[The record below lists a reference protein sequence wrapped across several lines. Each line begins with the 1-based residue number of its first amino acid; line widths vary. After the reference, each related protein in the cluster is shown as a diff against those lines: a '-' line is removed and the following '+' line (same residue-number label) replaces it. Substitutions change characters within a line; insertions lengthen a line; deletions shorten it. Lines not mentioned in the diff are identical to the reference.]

1 MSCTWTNR
9 PFYSEYVNTQ
19 LRGDQNALGRMYR
32 PVADGVVVK
41 GGKVFVSI
49 VDIEN
54 MGTHA
59 PACGAFL
66 TEDGNCNTSKE
77 LTMSTQQVGKCFDPC
92 EWKDLDANTVN
103 MTRFVKAQA
112 STLSGY
118 YMELIYV
125 DMIANGTA
133 SPQPMGTT
141 PTGATI
147 SLAILSCLGEIWARD
162 IEGPITII
170 LRAADFALFV
180 QAVGAAFQPFS
191 TLIDPFAPNGAFRG
205 WYMGA
210 AVFIT
215 QTQMATADATPID
228 VGGVVFHEMGYA
240 WVPGGGSGVPGE
252 GGLGAILGFVSAES
266 NPQGV
271 IVDEYI
277 GGCFGYGLL
286 DDEMVYY
293 LDYNA

>member
-1 MSCTWTNR
+1 MTCTWTNR
-9 PFYSEYVNTQ
+9 NFYSEYVNTQ

-32 PVADGVVVK
+32 PMADGVTVK
-41 GGKVFVSI
+41 GGKIYVSI

-59 PACGAFL
+59 PSCGSFL

-77 LTMSTQQVGKCFDPC
+77 LTMAERQVGKCFTPC
-92 EWKDLDANTVN
+92 EWKDLDADAGN
-103 MTRFVKAQA
+103 MGRFVLAQA
-112 STLSGY
+112 STLAGY
-118 YMELIYV
+118 FMDLIYV

-133 SPQPMGTT
+133 SPTPMTAT
-141 PTGATI
+141 PTGATT
-147 SLAILSCLGEIWARD
+147 SAAILSCLAEIWARNLD
-162 IEGPITII
+162 GMITII
-170 LRAADFALFV
+170 LRAIDFALWV
-180 QAVGAAFQPFS
+180 VAVGAAFQPFS
-191 TLIDPFAPNGAFRG
+191 SMISPMQPNGSYRG
-205 WYMGA
+205 EYMGA
-210 AVFIT
+210 AVFLT
-215 QTQMATADATPID
+215 PTALVTADATPIV

-240 WVPGGGSGVPGE
+240 WVPGGGGVPGD
-252 GGLGAILGFVSAES
+252 GGLGAILGFVPADA

>member
-1 MSCTWTNR
+1 MTCTWTNR

-19 LRGDQNALGRMYR
+19 LRGDQNALGRMYHPTR
-32 PVADGVVVK
+32 DGVTVK
-41 GGKVFVSI
+41 GGAIFVSI

-54 MGTHA
+54 MSTHA
-59 PACGAFL
+59 PACGSFL

-77 LTMSTQQVGKCFDPC
+77 LTMGQRQIGKCFLPC
-92 EWKDLDANTVN
+92 EWKDLDADSAG
-103 MTRFVKAQA
+103 MQRFIAAQA
-112 STLSGY
+112 STLAGY
-118 YMELIYV
+118 FMDLIYV

-133 SPQPMGTT
+133 SPLPMGTV
-141 PTGATI
+141 PTGATTAA
-147 SLAILSCLGEIWARD
+147 AILSCLSQIWARNLD
-162 IEGPITII
+162 GAITIV

-180 QAVGAAFQPFS
+180 TAVGAAFQPFS
-191 TLIDPFAPNGAFRG
+191 TLVDPFAPNGAFRG

-210 AVFIT
+210 AVFVT
-215 QTQMATADATPID
+215 PSALVTADATPIV

-240 WVPGGGSGVPGE
+240 FAPDSSTVPGD
-252 GGLGAILGFVSAES
+252 GGLGAILGFVPSDA

-271 IVDEYI
+271 VVNEYL

-293 LDYNA
+293 LDYSA

>member
-1 MSCTWTNR
+1 MTCTWTNR
-9 PFYSEYVNTQ
+9 TFYSEYVNTQ

-32 PVADGVVVK
+32 PAQGGVSVK
-41 GGKVFVSI
+41 GGAITVSI

-59 PACGAFL
+59 IACGTFPA
-66 TEDGNCNTSKE
+66 EDGNCNTSKA
-77 LTMSTQQVGKCFDPC
+77 LTMATREVSKCFLPC
-92 EWKDLDANTVN
+92 EWKDLQATPGGL
-103 MTRFVKAQA
+103 MRFVAAQA
-112 STLSGY
+112 STLAGY
-118 YMELIYV
+118 FMDLIYV

-133 SPQPMGTT
+133 SPTPMGAV
-141 PTGATI
+141 PTGATTVAA
-147 SLAILSCLGEIWARD
+147 LLSCLAEIWARNLD
-162 IEGPITII
+162 GKITII

-205 WYMGA
+205 WYLGA

-215 QTQMATADATPID
+215 PTALVTADTTPIV
-228 VGGVVFHEMGYA
+228 VGGVIFHEMGYS
-240 WVPGGGSGVPGE
+240 WVPGSDNTADD
-252 GGLGAILGFVSAES
+252 GGLGAILGFVPADANPFGTQTQES
-266 NPQGV
+266 L
-271 IVDEYI
+271 

>member
-1 MSCTWTNR
+1 MTCTWTNR
-9 PFYSEYVNTQ
+9 TFFSEYVNTQ

-32 PVADGVVVK
+32 PTRNGVTVK
-41 GGKVFVSI
+41 GGAINVSI

-54 MGTHA
+54 MSTHA
-59 PACGAFL
+59 PSCGSFL
-66 TEDGNCNTSKE
+66 TEDGNCNTYAA
-77 LTMSTQQVGKCFDPC
+77 LTMGQRQVGKCFTPC
-92 EWKDLDANTVN
+92 EWKDLDADFAG
-103 MTRFVKAQA
+103 MQRFVAAQA
-112 STLSGY
+112 SVLAGY
-118 YMELIYV
+118 FMDLIYV

-133 SPQPMGTT
+133 SPTPMGTT

-147 SLAILSCLGEIWARD
+147 NAAILSSLGQIWARD
-162 IEGPITII
+162 LPGMITII
-170 LRAADFALFV
+170 LKAADFALF
-180 QAVGAAFQPFS
+180 AATVGAAFQPFS
-191 TLIDPFAPNGAFRG
+191 TLIDPYAPNGAFRG

-215 QTQMATADATPID
+215 PTALVTADTTPIE
-228 VGGVVFHEMGYA
+228 VGGLVFHEMGYA
-240 WVPGGGSGVPGE
+240 FAPDSGAVPGD
-252 GGLGAILGFVSAES
+252 GGLGAILGFVPQDS

-271 IVDEYI
+271 LVNEYI